1 MQSRELSKKDYEV
14 LNFLLK
20 YKMLKV
26 EDASLIYKTKRYY
39 RERINNLIYKKY
51 VKRYKSFI
59 VLDKEGRKALGETGN
74 NYIKNIKNEAYM
86 ERLKNIASIA
96 TLSIDSPS
104 KFIPSWEM
112 KEKDKFTETARRYI
126 GKIMIDNEE
135 FLTYYIS
142 AKKEHVYI
150 KQLIFD
156 INKAINYDNIIIFV
170 ENFDAINKRYSNLAF
185 GKYKTLII
193 LNTDENKE
201 IIRKYNSIY
210 PYEILERIFDDEIL
224 VSDWEKA
231 DYLLEDGTYILYMPF
246 IDTEKIERINWYYE
260 ENTNTKRNINI
271 VTLRQNEQKL
281 KGILKNK
288 CSIKIIDN
296 YIGGKSEI

>member
-26 EDASLIYKTKRYY
+26 EDATLIYKTKRYY

-59 VLDKEGRKALGETGN
+59 VLDKEGRRALGETGN

-246 IDTEKIERINWYYE
+246 LDTEKIERINWYYE

-281 KGILKNK
+281 KEILNNK

-296 YIGGKSEI
+296 YIGGENEV

>member
-26 EDASLIYKTKRYY
+26 EDATLIYKTKRYY

-126 GKIMIDNEE
+126 GKIIIDNEE

-185 GKYKTLII
+185 GKDETLII

-246 IDTEKIERINWYYE
+246 LDTEKIERINWYYE

-281 KGILKNK
+281 KEILNNK

-296 YIGGKSEI
+296 YIGGENEV

>member
-26 EDASLIYKTKRYY
+26 EDATLIYKTKRYY

-59 VLDKEGRKALGETGN
+59 VLDKEGRKVLGETGN
-74 NYIKNIKNEAYM
+74 NYIKNIKNEPYM

-96 TLSIDSPS
+96 TLSIDSS
-104 KFIPSWEM
+104 IKFIPSWEI

-126 GKIMIDNEE
+126 GKNVIDNEE

-142 AKKEHVYI
+142 AKKEHIYI

-156 INKAINYDNIIIFV
+156 INKSINFDNIIIFV
-170 ENFDAINKRYSNLAF
+170 EDFNVIDKRYSNLAL
-185 GKYKTLII
+185 GKDKTLII
-193 LNTDENKE
+193 LNNNKNKE
-201 IIRKYNSIY
+201 ILRKYNSIY
-210 PYEILERIFDDEIL
+210 PYEILERLFDSEIL
-224 VSDWEKA
+224 VSDWDKA
-231 DYLLEDGTYILYMPF
+231 DYLLEDGIYILYMPF
-246 IDTEKIERINWYYE
+246 IDTEKIEKINWYYE
-260 ENTNTKRNINI
+260 ENSNTKRNINV

-281 KGILKNK
+281 KEILNIK

>member
-26 EDASLIYKTKRYY
+26 EDATLIYKTKRYY

-59 VLDKEGRKALGETGN
+59 VLDKEGRKVLGETGN
-74 NYIKNIKNEAYM
+74 NYIKNIKNEPYM

-96 TLSIDSPS
+96 TLSIDSS
-104 KFIPSWEM
+104 IKFIPSWEI

-126 GKIMIDNEE
+126 GKIVIDNEE

-142 AKKEHVYI
+142 AKKEHIYI

-156 INKAINYDNIIIFV
+156 INKSINFDNIIIFV
-170 ENFDAINKRYSNLAF
+170 EDFNVIDKRYSNLAF

-201 IIRKYNSIY
+201 ILRKYNSIY
-210 PYEILERIFDDEIL
+210 PYEILERLFDSEIL
-224 VSDWEKA
+224 VSDWDKA
-231 DYLLEDGTYILYMPF
+231 DYLLEDGIYILYMPF
-246 IDTEKIERINWYYE
+246 IDTEKIEKINWYYE
-260 ENTNTKRNINI
+260 ENSNTKRNINV

-281 KGILKNK
+281 KEILNIK

>member
-224 VSDWEKA
+224 VSDWDKA
-231 DYLLEDGTYILYMPF
+231 DYLLEDGIYILYMPF
-246 IDTEKIERINWYYE
+246 INTEKIEKINWYYE
-260 ENTNTKRNINI
+260 ENSNTKRNINV

-281 KGILKNK
+281 KEILNIK

>member
-26 EDASLIYKTKRYY
+26 EDATLIYKTKRYY

-59 VLDKEGRKALGETGN
+59 VLDKEGRKVLGETGN
-74 NYIKNIKNEAYM
+74 NYIKNIKNEPYM

-96 TLSIDSPS
+96 TLSIDSS
-104 KFIPSWEM
+104 IKFIPSWEI

-126 GKIMIDNEE
+126 GKIVIDNEE

-142 AKKEHVYI
+142 AKKEHIYI

-156 INKAINYDNIIIFV
+156 INKSINFDNIIIFV
-170 ENFDAINKRYSNLAF
+170 EDFNVIDKRYSNLALD
-185 GKYKTLII
+185 KDKTLII
-193 LNTDENKE
+193 LNNNKNKE
-201 IIRKYNSIY
+201 ILRKYNSIY
-210 PYEILERIFDDEIL
+210 PYEILERLFDSEIL
-224 VSDWEKA
+224 VSDWDKA
-231 DYLLEDGTYILYMPF
+231 DYLLEDGIYILYMPF
-246 IDTEKIERINWYYE
+246 IDTEKIEKINWYYE
-260 ENTNTKRNINI
+260 ENSNTKRNINV

-281 KGILKNK
+281 KEILNIK

>member
-26 EDASLIYKTKRYY
+26 EDATLIYKTKRYY

-59 VLDKEGRKALGETGN
+59 VLDKEGRKVLGETGN
-74 NYIKNIKNEAYM
+74 NYIKNIKNEPYM

-96 TLSIDSPS
+96 TLSIDSS
-104 KFIPSWEM
+104 IKFIPSWEI

-126 GKIMIDNEE
+126 GKIVIDNEE

-142 AKKEHVYI
+142 AKKEHIYI

-156 INKAINYDNIIIFV
+156 INKSINFDNIIIFV
-170 ENFDAINKRYSNLAF
+170 EDFNVIDKRYSNLAL
-185 GKYKTLII
+185 GKDKTLII
-193 LNTDENKE
+193 LNNNKNKE
-201 IIRKYNSIY
+201 ILRKYNSIY
-210 PYEILERIFDDEIL
+210 PYEILERLFDSEIL
-224 VSDWEKA
+224 VSDWDKA
-231 DYLLEDGTYILYMPF
+231 DYLLEDGIYILYLPF
-246 IDTEKIERINWYYE
+246 IDTEKIEKINWYYE
-260 ENTNTKRNINI
+260 ENSNTKRNINV

-281 KGILKNK
+281 KEILNIK

>member
-1 MQSRELSKKDYEV
+1 MQSSELSKKDYEV

-26 EDASLIYKTKRYY
+26 EDATLIYKTKRYY

-59 VLDKEGRKALGETGN
+59 VLDKEGRRALGETGN

-126 GKIMIDNEE
+126 GKIIIDNEE

-185 GKYKTLII
+185 GKDETLII

-246 IDTEKIERINWYYE
+246 LDTEKIERINWYYE

-281 KGILKNK
+281 KEILNNK
-288 CSIKIIDN
+288 CSIKIINN
-296 YIGGKSEI
+296 YIGGENEV

>member
-26 EDASLIYKTKRYY
+26 EDATLIYKTKRYY

-59 VLDKEGRKALGETGN
+59 VLDKEGRKVLGETGN
-74 NYIKNIKNEAYM
+74 NYIKNIKNEPYM

-96 TLSIDSPS
+96 TLSIDSS
-104 KFIPSWEM
+104 IKFIPSWEI

-126 GKIMIDNEE
+126 GKIVIDNEE

-142 AKKEHVYI
+142 AKKEHIYI

-156 INKAINYDNIIIFV
+156 INKSINFDNIIIFV
-170 ENFDAINKRYSNLAF
+170 EDFNVIDKRYSNLAL
-185 GKYKTLII
+185 GKDKTLII
-193 LNTDENKE
+193 LNNNKNKE
-201 IIRKYNSIY
+201 ILRKYNSIY
-210 PYEILERIFDDEIL
+210 PYEILERLFDSEIL
-224 VSDWEKA
+224 VSDWDKA
-231 DYLLEDGTYILYMPF
+231 DYLLEDGIYILYMPF
-246 IDTEKIERINWYYE
+246 IDTEKIEKINWYYE

-296 YIGGKSEI
+296 YIGGESEV

>member
-1 MQSRELSKKDYEV
+1 MQSSELSKKDYEV

-26 EDASLIYKTKRYY
+26 EDATLIYKTKRYY

-59 VLDKEGRKALGETGN
+59 VLDKEGRRALGETGN

-126 GKIMIDNEE
+126 GKIIIDNEE

-185 GKYKTLII
+185 GKDETLII

-246 IDTEKIERINWYYE
+246 LDTEKIERINWYYE

-281 KGILKNK
+281 KEILNNK

-296 YIGGKSEI
+296 YIGGENEV

>member
-26 EDASLIYKTKRYY
+26 EDATLIYKTKRYY

-59 VLDKEGRKALGETGN
+59 VLDKEGRKVLGETGN
-74 NYIKNIKNEAYM
+74 NYIKNIKNEPYM

-96 TLSIDSPS
+96 TLSIDSS
-104 KFIPSWEM
+104 IKFIPSWEI

-126 GKIMIDNEE
+126 GKIVIDNEE

-142 AKKEHVYI
+142 AKKEHIYI

-156 INKAINYDNIIIFV
+156 INKSINFDNIIIFV
-170 ENFDAINKRYSNLAF
+170 EDFNVIDKRYSNLAL
-185 GKYKTLII
+185 GKDKTLII
-193 LNTDENKE
+193 LNNNKNKE
-201 IIRKYNSIY
+201 ILRKYNSIY
-210 PYEILERIFDDEIL
+210 PYEILERLFDSEIL
-224 VSDWEKA
+224 VSDWDKA
-231 DYLLEDGTYILYMPF
+231 DYLLEDGIYILYMPF
-246 IDTEKIERINWYYE
+246 INTEKIEKINWYYE
-260 ENTNTKRNINI
+260 ENSNTKRNINV

-281 KGILKNK
+281 KEILNIK

>member
-1 MQSRELSKKDYEV
+1 MQSSELSKKDYEV

-185 GKYKTLII
+185 GKDKTLII

-224 VSDWEKA
+224 VSDWDKA
-231 DYLLEDGTYILYMPF
+231 DYLLEDGIYILYMPF
-246 IDTEKIERINWYYE
+246 IDTEKIEKINWYYE
-260 ENTNTKRNINI
+260 ENSNTKRNINV

-281 KGILKNK
+281 KEILNIK

>member
-26 EDASLIYKTKRYY
+26 EDATLIYKTKRYY

-59 VLDKEGRKALGETGN
+59 VLDKEGRKVLGETGN
-74 NYIKNIKNEAYM
+74 NYIKNIKNEPYM

-96 TLSIDSPS
+96 TLSIDSS
-104 KFIPSWEM
+104 IKFIPSWEM

-185 GKYKTLII
+185 GKDKTLII

-224 VSDWEKA
+224 VSDWDKA
-231 DYLLEDGTYILYMPF
+231 DYLLEDGIYILYMPF
-246 IDTEKIERINWYYE
+246 IDTEKIEKINWYYE
-260 ENTNTKRNINI
+260 ENSNTKRNINV

-281 KGILKNK
+281 KEILNIK

>member
-1 MQSRELSKKDYEV
+1 
-14 LNFLLK
+14 
-20 YKMLKV
+20 
-26 EDASLIYKTKRYY
+26 
-39 RERINNLIYKKY
+39 
-51 VKRYKSFI
+51 
-59 VLDKEGRKALGETGN
+59 
-74 NYIKNIKNEAYM
+74 M

-296 YIGGKSEI
+296 YIGGESEV

>member
-26 EDASLIYKTKRYY
+26 EDATLIYKTKRYY

-59 VLDKEGRKALGETGN
+59 VLDKEGRKVLGETGN
-74 NYIKNIKNEAYM
+74 NYIKNIKNEPYM

-96 TLSIDSPS
+96 TLSIDSS
-104 KFIPSWEM
+104 IKFIPSWEI

-126 GKIMIDNEE
+126 GKIVIDNEE

-142 AKKEHVYI
+142 AKKEHIYI

-156 INKAINYDNIIIFV
+156 INKSINFDNIIIIV
-170 ENFDAINKRYSNLAF
+170 EDFNVIDKRYSNLAL
-185 GKYKTLII
+185 GKDKTLII
-193 LNTDENKE
+193 LNNNKNKE
-201 IIRKYNSIY
+201 ILRKYNSIY
-210 PYEILERIFDDEIL
+210 PYEILERLFDSEIL
-224 VSDWEKA
+224 VSDWDKA
-231 DYLLEDGTYILYMPF
+231 DYLLEDGIYILYMPF
-246 IDTEKIERINWYYE
+246 IDTEKIEKINWYYE
-260 ENTNTKRNINI
+260 ENSNTKRNINV

-281 KGILKNK
+281 KEILNIK

>member
-1 MQSRELSKKDYEV
+1 MQSSELSKKDYEV

-26 EDASLIYKTKRYY
+26 EDATLIYKTKRYY

-59 VLDKEGRKALGETGN
+59 VLDKEGRRALGETGN

-126 GKIMIDNEE
+126 GKIIIDNEE

-156 INKAINYDNIIIFV
+156 INKATNYDNIIIFV

-185 GKYKTLII
+185 GKDETLII

-246 IDTEKIERINWYYE
+246 LDTEKIERINWYYE

-281 KGILKNK
+281 KEILNNK

-296 YIGGKSEI
+296 YIGGENEV

>member
-296 YIGGKSEI
+296 YIGGESEV

>member
-26 EDASLIYKTKRYY
+26 EDATLIYKTKRYY

-59 VLDKEGRKALGETGN
+59 VLDKEGRKVLGETGN
-74 NYIKNIKNEAYM
+74 NYIKNIKNEPYM

-96 TLSIDSPS
+96 TLSIDSS
-104 KFIPSWEM
+104 IKFIPSWEI

-126 GKIMIDNEE
+126 GKIVIDNEE

-142 AKKEHVYI
+142 AKKEHIYI

-156 INKAINYDNIIIFV
+156 INKSINFDNIIIFV
-170 ENFDAINKRYSNLAF
+170 EDFNVIDKRYSNLAL
-185 GKYKTLII
+185 GKDKTLII
-193 LNTDENKE
+193 LNNNKNKE
-201 IIRKYNSIY
+201 ILRKYNSIY
-210 PYEILERIFDDEIL
+210 PYEILERLFDSEIL
-224 VSDWEKA
+224 VSDLDKA
-231 DYLLEDGTYILYMPF
+231 DYLLEDGIYILYMPF
-246 IDTEKIERINWYYE
+246 IDTEKIEKINWYYE
-260 ENTNTKRNINI
+260 ENSNTKRNINV

-281 KGILKNK
+281 KEILNIK

>member
-26 EDASLIYKTKRYY
+26 EDATLIYKTKRYY

-51 VKRYKSFI
+51 VKRYKSLI
-59 VLDKEGRKALGETGN
+59 VLDKEGRKVLGETGN
-74 NYIKNIKNEAYM
+74 NYIKNIKNEPYM

-96 TLSIDSPS
+96 TLSIDSS
-104 KFIPSWEM
+104 IKFIPSWEI

-126 GKIMIDNEE
+126 GKIVIDNEE

-142 AKKEHVYI
+142 AKKEHIYI

-156 INKAINYDNIIIFV
+156 INKSINFDNIIIFV
-170 ENFDAINKRYSNLAF
+170 EDFNVIDKRYSNLAL
-185 GKYKTLII
+185 GKDKTLII
-193 LNTDENKE
+193 LNNNKNKE
-201 IIRKYNSIY
+201 ILRKYNSIY
-210 PYEILERIFDDEIL
+210 PYEILERLFDSEIL
-224 VSDWEKA
+224 VSDWDKA
-231 DYLLEDGTYILYMPF
+231 DYLLEDGIYILYMPF
-246 IDTEKIERINWYYE
+246 IDTEKIEKINWYYE
-260 ENTNTKRNINI
+260 ENSNTKRNINV

-281 KGILKNK
+281 KEILNIK

>member
-1 MQSRELSKKDYEV
+1 MQSSELSKKDYEV

-26 EDASLIYKTKRYY
+26 EDATLIYKTKRYY

-126 GKIMIDNEE
+126 GKIVIDNEE

-185 GKYKTLII
+185 GKDKTLII

-224 VSDWEKA
+224 VSDWDKA
-231 DYLLEDGTYILYMPF
+231 DYLLEDGIYILYMPF
-246 IDTEKIERINWYYE
+246 IDTEKIEKINWYYE
-260 ENTNTKRNINI
+260 ENSNTKRNINV

-281 KGILKNK
+281 KEILNIK

>member
-1 MQSRELSKKDYEV
+1 MQSSELSKKDYEV

-26 EDASLIYKTKRYY
+26 EDATLIYKTKRYY

-59 VLDKEGRKALGETGN
+59 VLDKEGRRALGETGN

-170 ENFDAINKRYSNLAF
+170 ENFDAINKRYSNLAL
-185 GKYKTLII
+185 GKDNTLII
-193 LNTDENKE
+193 LNNNKNKE
-201 IIRKYNSIY
+201 ILRKYNSIY
-210 PYEILERIFDDEIL
+210 PYEILERLFDSEIL
-224 VSDWEKA
+224 VSDWDKA
-231 DYLLEDGTYILYMPF
+231 DYLLEDGIYILYMPF
-246 IDTEKIERINWYYE
+246 IDTEKIEKIKKSKKS
-260 ENTNTKRNINI
+260 TC
-271 VTLRQNEQKL
+271 KL
-281 KGILKNK
+281 AE
-288 CSIKIIDN
+288 SVV
-296 YIGGKSEI
+296 

>member
-1 MQSRELSKKDYEV
+1 MQSSELSKKDYEV

-260 ENTNTKRNINI
+260 ENTNIKRNINI

-281 KGILKNK
+281 KEILKNK

-296 YIGGKSEI
+296 YIGGESEV

>member
-1 MQSRELSKKDYEV
+1 MQSSELSKKDYEV

-59 VLDKEGRKALGETGN
+59 VLDKEGRRALGETGN

-126 GKIMIDNEE
+126 GKIIIDNEE

-185 GKYKTLII
+185 GKDETLII

-281 KGILKNK
+281 KEILNNK

-296 YIGGKSEI
+296 YIGGENEV

>member
-26 EDASLIYKTKRYY
+26 EDATLIYKTKRYY
-39 RERINNLIYKKY
+39 RERINKLIKKKY

-59 VLDKEGRKALGETGN
+59 VLDKEGRKVLGETGN
-74 NYIKNIKNEAYM
+74 NYIKNIKNEPYM

-96 TLSIDSPS
+96 TLSIDSS
-104 KFIPSWEM
+104 IKFIPSWEI

-126 GKIMIDNEE
+126 GKIVIDNEE

-142 AKKEHVYI
+142 AKKEHIYI

-156 INKAINYDNIIIFV
+156 INKSINFDNIIIFV
-170 ENFDAINKRYSNLAF
+170 EDFNVIDKRYSNLAL
-185 GKYKTLII
+185 GKDKTLII
-193 LNTDENKE
+193 LNNNKNKE
-201 IIRKYNSIY
+201 ILRKYNSIY
-210 PYEILERIFDDEIL
+210 PYEILERLFDSEIL
-224 VSDWEKA
+224 VSDWDKA
-231 DYLLEDGTYILYMPF
+231 DYLLEDGIYILYMPF
-246 IDTEKIERINWYYE
+246 IDTEKIEKINWYYE
-260 ENTNTKRNINI
+260 ENSNTKRNINV

-281 KGILKNK
+281 KEILNIK

>member
-26 EDASLIYKTKRYY
+26 EDATLIYKTKRYY

-59 VLDKEGRKALGETGN
+59 VLDKEGRKVLGETGN
-74 NYIKNIKNEAYM
+74 NYIKNIKNEPYM

-96 TLSIDSPS
+96 TLSIDSS
-104 KFIPSWEM
+104 IKFIPSWEI

-126 GKIMIDNEE
+126 GKIVIDNEE

-142 AKKEHVYI
+142 AKKEHIYI

-156 INKAINYDNIIIFV
+156 INKSINFDNIIIFV
-170 ENFDAINKRYSNLAF
+170 EDFNVIDKRYSNLAL
-185 GKYKTLII
+185 GKDKTLII
-193 LNTDENKE
+193 LNNNKNKE
-201 IIRKYNSIY
+201 ILRKYNSIY
-210 PYEILERIFDDEIL
+210 PYEILERLFDSEIL
-224 VSDWEKA
+224 VSDWDKA
-231 DYLLEDGTYILYMPF
+231 DYLLEDGIYILYMPF
-246 IDTEKIERINWYYE
+246 IDTKKIEKINWYYE
-260 ENTNTKRNINI
+260 ENSNTKRNINV

-281 KGILKNK
+281 KEILNIK

>member
-26 EDASLIYKTKRYY
+26 EDATLIYKTKRYY

-59 VLDKEGRKALGETGN
+59 VLDKEGRKVLGETGN
-74 NYIKNIKNEAYM
+74 NYIKNIKNEPYM

-96 TLSIDSPS
+96 TLSIDSS
-104 KFIPSWEM
+104 IKFIPSWEI

-126 GKIMIDNEE
+126 GKIVIDNEE

-142 AKKEHVYI
+142 AKKEHIYI

-156 INKAINYDNIIIFV
+156 INKSINFDNIIIFV
-170 ENFDAINKRYSNLAF
+170 EDFNVIDKRYSNLAL
-185 GKYKTLII
+185 GKDKTLII
-193 LNTDENKE
+193 LNNNKNKE
-201 IIRKYNSIY
+201 ILRKYNSIY
-210 PYEILERIFDDEIL
+210 PYEILERLFDSEIL
-224 VSDWEKA
+224 VSDWDKA
-231 DYLLEDGTYILYMPF
+231 DYLLEDGIYILYMPF
-246 IDTEKIERINWYYE
+246 IDTEKIEKINWYYE
-260 ENTNTKRNINI
+260 ENSNTKRNINV

-281 KGILKNK
+281 KEILNIK

>member
-1 MQSRELSKKDYEV
+1 MQSSELSKKDYEV

-26 EDASLIYKTKRYY
+26 EDATLIYKTKRYY

-59 VLDKEGRKALGETGN
+59 VLDKEGRKVLGETGN
-74 NYIKNIKNEAYM
+74 NYIKNIKNEPYM

-96 TLSIDSPS
+96 TLSIDSS
-104 KFIPSWEM
+104 IKFIPSWEI

-126 GKIMIDNEE
+126 GKIVIDNEE

-142 AKKEHVYI
+142 AKKEHIYI

-156 INKAINYDNIIIFV
+156 INKSINFDNIIIFV
-170 ENFDAINKRYSNLAF
+170 EDFNVIDKRYSNLAL
-185 GKYKTLII
+185 GKDKTLII
-193 LNTDENKE
+193 LNNNKNKE
-201 IIRKYNSIY
+201 ILRKYNSIY

-246 IDTEKIERINWYYE
+246 LDTEKIERINWYYE

-281 KGILKNK
+281 KEILNNK

-296 YIGGKSEI
+296 YIGGENEV

>member
-1 MQSRELSKKDYEV
+1 MQSSELSKKDYEV

-185 GKYKTLII
+185 GKDKTLII

-260 ENTNTKRNINI
+260 ENTNIKRNINI

-281 KGILKNK
+281 KEILKNK

-296 YIGGKSEI
+296 YIGGESEV

>member
-1 MQSRELSKKDYEV
+1 MQSSELSKKDYEV

-26 EDASLIYKTKRYY
+26 EDATLIYKTKRYY

-59 VLDKEGRKALGETGN
+59 VLDKEGRRALGETGN

-126 GKIMIDNEE
+126 GKIIIYNEE

-185 GKYKTLII
+185 GKDETLII

-246 IDTEKIERINWYYE
+246 LDTEKIERINWYYE

-281 KGILKNK
+281 KEILNNK

-296 YIGGKSEI
+296 YIGGENEV

>member
-26 EDASLIYKTKRYY
+26 EDATLIYKTKRYY

-59 VLDKEGRKALGETGN
+59 VLDKEGRRALGETGN

-126 GKIMIDNEE
+126 GKIIIDNEE

-185 GKYKTLII
+185 GKDETLII

-246 IDTEKIERINWYYE
+246 LDTEKIERINWYYE

-281 KGILKNK
+281 KEILNNK

-296 YIGGKSEI
+296 YIGGENEV

>member
-1 MQSRELSKKDYEV
+1 MQSSELSKKDYEV

-185 GKYKTLII
+185 GKDKTLII

-260 ENTNTKRNINI
+260 ENTNIKRNINI

-296 YIGGKSEI
+296 YIGGESEV

>member
-26 EDASLIYKTKRYY
+26 EDATLIYKTKRYY

-59 VLDKEGRKALGETGN
+59 VLDKEGRKVLGETGN
-74 NYIKNIKNEAYM
+74 NYIKNHKNEPYM

-96 TLSIDSPS
+96 TLSIDSS
-104 KFIPSWEM
+104 IKFIPSWEI

-126 GKIMIDNEE
+126 GKIVIDNEE

-142 AKKEHVYI
+142 AKKEHIYI

-156 INKAINYDNIIIFV
+156 INKSINFDNIIIFV
-170 ENFDAINKRYSNLAF
+170 EDFNVIDKRYSNLAL
-185 GKYKTLII
+185 GKDKTLII
-193 LNTDENKE
+193 LNNNKNKE
-201 IIRKYNSIY
+201 ILRKYNSIY
-210 PYEILERIFDDEIL
+210 PYEILERLFDSEIL
-224 VSDWEKA
+224 VSDWDKA
-231 DYLLEDGTYILYMPF
+231 DYLLEDGIYILYMPF
-246 IDTEKIERINWYYE
+246 IDTEKIEKINWYYE
-260 ENTNTKRNINI
+260 ENSNTKRNINV

-281 KGILKNK
+281 KEILNIK

>member
-26 EDASLIYKTKRYY
+26 EDATLIYKTKRYY

-59 VLDKEGRKALGETGN
+59 VLDKEGRRALGETGN

-126 GKIMIDNEE
+126 GKIIIDNEE

-185 GKYKTLII
+185 GKDETLII

-281 KGILKNK
+281 KEILNNK

-296 YIGGKSEI
+296 YIGGENEV

>member
-26 EDASLIYKTKRYY
+26 EDATLIYKTKRYY

-59 VLDKEGRKALGETGN
+59 VLDKEGRRALGETGN

-296 YIGGKSEI
+296 YIGGESEV